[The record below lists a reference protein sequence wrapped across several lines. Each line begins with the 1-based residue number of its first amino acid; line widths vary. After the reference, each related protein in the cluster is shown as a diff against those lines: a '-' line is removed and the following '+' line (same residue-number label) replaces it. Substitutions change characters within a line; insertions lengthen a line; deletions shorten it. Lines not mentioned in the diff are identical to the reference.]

1 MKTLKIV
8 LDIASAILSVIT
20 IVLIIANW
28 KSCSNCIDSKEAS

>member
-8 LDIASAILSVIT
+8 LDIASAILSVAT

-28 KSCSNCIDSKEAS
+28 KSSSSCIDSEEA

>member
-8 LDIASAILSVIT
+8 LDIASAILSVAT

-28 KSCSNCIDSKEAS
+28 KSSSNSVDSEEA